1 MVLHLS
7 MYFLWILSFNV
18 ASDSQSHRLP
28 QMEHIVSDIR
38 HISNIDGSMGLP
50 SFHCDG
56 AWQSATWPTCSWL
69 VTIEFGQQRM
79 SHKSLVE
86 QRTVDE
92 EHLKDKEAILWC
104 GGLDRKFRCPKCF
117 FGCASAIKKS
127 ISTQTHRPGGSHLSM
142 GFFGFSMFFSLSN
155 PYPNS
160 KSNQS
165 NLSIFIHPSTI
176 IYPSSTHHLP
186 IIYPSSTH
194 HLPIIY
200 HHLPIYHSSG
210 WCSTATWCGPSRRWD
225 VAFRRVPLVCQPWRR
240 S

>member
-18 ASDSQSHRLP
+18 VSDSQSHRLP

-56 AWQSATWPTCSWL
+56 ASQSATWPTCSWL

-79 SHKSLVE
+79 SHKSRVE

-92 EHLKDKEAILWC
+92 EHLKDKETILWC

-142 GFFGFSMFFSLSN
+142 GFLGFSMFFSLSN

-165 NLSIFIHPSTI
+165 NLSI
-176 IYPSSTHHLP
+176 IYPSFHHHLP

-194 HLPIIY
+194 LPFFRLVQHGHLVWPFSA
-200 HHLPIYHSSG
+200 LRCPPSSPPRLSAMEAIVNLSVG
-210 WCSTATWCGPSRRWD
+210 CPGNRWD
-225 VAFRRVPLVCQPWRR
+225 L
-240 S
+240 

>member
-18 ASDSQSHRLP
+18 VSDSQSHRLP

-56 AWQSATWPTCSWL
+56 ASQSATWPTCSWL

-79 SHKSLVE
+79 SHKSRVE

-92 EHLKDKEAILWC
+92 EHLKDKETILWC

-117 FGCASAIKKS
+117 FCFFSAIKKS

-142 GFFGFSMFFSLSN
+142 GFLGFSMFFSLSN

-165 NLSIFIHPSTI
+165 NLSI
-176 IYPSSTHHLP
+176 IYPSFHHHLP
-186 IIYPSSTH
+186 IIYPSTILQVGAARPPGVALLGAEMSPVESPSFVSH
-194 HLPIIY
+194 GGDRKSFGRLP
-200 HHLPIYHSSG
+200 
-210 WCSTATWCGPSRRWD
+210 WE
-225 VAFRRVPLVCQPWRR
+225 
-240 S
+240 